1 MATKVEL
8 EYELANAKEELADC
22 NKTIARLAYENKRL
36 AGQLAEFTAT
46 VQSQRQMLDKLEK
59 RLMNYEKGRYDS

>member
-8 EYELANAKEELADC
+8 EYKLQQAQEELAKC
-22 NKTIARLAYENKRL
+22 NKTIANLAYENRRL

-59 RLMNYEKGRYDS
+59 RLLNYEKGGLK